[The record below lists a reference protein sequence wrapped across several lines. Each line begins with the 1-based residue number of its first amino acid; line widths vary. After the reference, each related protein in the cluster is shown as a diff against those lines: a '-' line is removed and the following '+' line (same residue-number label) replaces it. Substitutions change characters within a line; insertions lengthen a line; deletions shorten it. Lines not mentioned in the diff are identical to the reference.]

1 MRTVRSLLIA
11 CLLAL
16 CIAPSC
22 AQGGKATFTGRLEPK
37 DARAGEGAQVVITG
51 TIQPEWHIYSLT
63 LKEGGLPTVIA
74 LPKGEK
80 ALVTA
85 GKPVQPPPRKI
96 HDETLNLDLE
106 EFEGKVAFG
115 LPVKV
120 AANAKGSVK
129 ATVEVTYQACNPSV
143 CDPPKTVKVPVSF
156 TIAAGPARPD
166 RLKPVTT
173 VPKQPDGAK
182 KAEGVETSGSG
193 PTAGTTSGTPPGNGA
208 NSRNALKDAQ
218 EGGLLRFIW
227 FALIA
232 GFAALLTPCV
242 FPMIPITVSYFAKQR
257 KPSESG
263 GSLLAGPIA
272 YCLGIIGTFTALGIL
287 FAVVFGAANIQSFA
301 AHPVTNIGMAILFIV
316 MAANLFGVFEIQMPG
331 WLVSKAQSGTR
342 REGFAGPVF
351 MGLAFTLT
359 SFTCTVPFVGTLLV
373 AASKEGLFYP
383 IVGMLAFSTAF
394 ALPFFLLALFPQ
406 YLARMPKSGSWLTSV
421 KAFMGFIELAAALK
435 FISNVDV
442 AWQWEVITRPV
453 FLAIWAGI
461 CVVAALY
468 LWGWLKL
475 PHDDASVRIGIPRR
489 ILGLATAAAGV
500 IFLAAMNG
508 LNLGQLE
515 AFPPPP
521 TYGKQNATVGPVAWL
536 HDYDKA
542 LAVAKAQNKPL
553 FINFTGWT

>member
-1 MRTVRSLLIA
+1 MRTVRSFAVVFI
-11 CLLAL
+11 LAL
-16 CIAPSC
+16 CVAPVW

-37 DARAGEGAQVVITG
+37 DVRAGEGAQVVLIG
-51 TIQPEWHIYSLT
+51 TIQPDWHIYSFT
-63 LKEGGLPTVIA
+63 LKDGGLPTTIV

-80 ALVTA
+80 ALVAA
-85 GKPVQPPPRKI
+85 GKPVQPPPKKVR
-96 HDETLNLDLE
+96 DETLKLDLE
-106 EFEGKVAFG
+106 EFEGTVSFG
-115 LPVKV
+115 LPVKL
-120 AANAKGSVK
+120 APNIKGAQK

-156 TIAAGPARPD
+156 TVAAGPARSD
-166 RLKPVTT
+166 RLKPITT
-173 VPKQPDGAK
+173 VPKQTGATN
-182 KAEGVETSGSG
+182 KADNTTEA
-193 PTAGTTSGTPPGNGA
+193 PAAGTTTGTLPPSSGGSGG
-208 NSRNALKDAQ
+208 SALGDAQ
-218 EGGLLRFIW
+218 AGGLLRFIW

-257 KPSESG
+257 KPGQAG

-301 AHPVTNIGMAILFIV
+301 AHPVTNIGMAILFLV

-342 REGFAGPVF
+342 KEGFAGPVF

-373 AASKEGLFYP
+373 TASKGGLFYP

-461 CVVAALY
+461 CIVAALY

-475 PHDDASVRIGIPRR
+475 PHDDATVRVGVPRR
-489 ILGLATAAAGV
+489 VLGLATAAAGV
-500 IFLAAMNG
+500 VFLAAMNG

-521 TYGKQNATVGPVAWL
+521 TYGKQNVATGPVAWL
-536 HDYDKA
+536 HDYEKA
-542 LAVAKAQNKPL
+542 LARAKVENKPL